1 MLTDIECKRAKG
13 ADKPY
18 RLTDFKGLHLYVQVN
33 GHKFWRMR
41 YEFRGKE
48 KLLSFGPYPDVSLAE
63 AREARDEAKKILRE
77 GRDPAVVRH
86 QRKLAAGNPETSFEK
101 VAREWHTL
109 KTPGWVEKHA
119 QDVLDSL
126 EGDVFPSIGSIQ
138 MRDIAPADVLAVLR
152 KIESRGA
159 RETAKRVRQRISAVF
174 IYAVATG
181 RANGDPA
188 GLLKTV
194 MAPQP
199 RTRQPAITDLKEAK
213 EMLAKIESTPS
224 HPITKLANRLLALTV
239 LRPGAF
245 RGTPWSEFA
254 GVEGT
259 DEPVWRVPAARMKLK
274 LEHKDDEARDFLI
287 PLSRQAVEAV
297 AAARKITGRG
307 IYVFPNGR
315 HPHKP
320 MSENAISY
328 LINRAGYHHRHVP
341 HGWRS
346 TFSTVMNEKH
356 KADRHIIDLMLAHV
370 PKDKVEG
377 AYNRAA
383 YLQRR
388 RELAQEW
395 ADMLLDGLPSAD
407 DLLLLPRR

>member
-1 MLTDIECKRAKG
+1 MLTDLQCKKAKG
-13 ADKPY
+13 GDKPY
-18 RLTDFKGLHLYVQVN
+18 RLADFKGLHLYVQVN

-63 AREARDEAKKILRE
+63 AREARDEAKRILRE
-77 GRDPAVVRH
+77 GRDPSIVRR
-86 QRKLAAGNPETSFEK
+86 QRKLAAGNPETSFEAI
-101 VAREWHTL
+101 AREWHTL

-126 EGDVFPSIGSIQ
+126 ETDVFPAIGAIQ
-138 MRDIAPADVLAVLR
+138 LRDIAPADVLSVLR
-152 KIESRGA
+152 KIEGRGA
-159 RETAKRVRQRISAVF
+159 RETAKRIRQRMSAVF

-181 RANGDPA
+181 RAEADPA
-188 GLLKTV
+188 ALLKTV

-213 EMLAKIESTPS
+213 EMLAKIEATPG

-245 RGTPWSEFA
+245 RGTPWTEFA
-254 GVEGT
+254 GIDDA
-259 DEPVWRVPAARMKLK
+259 DEPIWRVPAARMKLK

-287 PLSRQAVEAV
+287 PLSRQGVEAI
-297 AAARKITGRG
+297 AAARTLSGRG
-307 IYVFPNGR
+307 VYVFPNGR
-315 HPHKP
+315 HPHRP
-320 MSENAISY
+320 MSENAIGY

-346 TFSTVMNEKH
+346 TFSTVMNELH

-395 ADMLLDGLPSAD
+395 ADMLLDGLPPAT
-407 DLLLLPRR
+407 DLLRMPRR